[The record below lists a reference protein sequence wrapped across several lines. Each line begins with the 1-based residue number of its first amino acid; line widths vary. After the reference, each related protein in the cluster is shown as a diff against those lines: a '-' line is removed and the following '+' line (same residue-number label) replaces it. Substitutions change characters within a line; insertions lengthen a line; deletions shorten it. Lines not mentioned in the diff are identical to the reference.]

1 MRLLAD
7 ISTVVLPKR
16 RVWVNIESLLFVKEL
31 PISFTLCKRV
41 QLWLLN
47 KVTREKKKSHLLQY
61 QRQKQRGLRVS
72 WKLCLNLSSCKWRRP
87 RHGIVR
93 YLIPL
98 QLRQLK
104 TLFWNRLI
112 NNNKFFS
119 KIPRLAA
126 LRRLGSN
133 LFHSITM
140 EKIFE
145 KVIFTIK

>member
-47 KVTREKKKSHLLQY
+47 KVTREKKMHICFNIKAKNKEDS
-61 QRQKQRGLRVS
+61 VS
-72 WKLCLNLSSCKWRRP
+72 WKLCLNLCWRKWHRP

-98 QLRQLK
+98 RLRQLK
-104 TLFWNRLI
+104 TLFWNGLI

-119 KIPRLAA
+119 KIPRLTA

-140 EKIFE
+140 EKFFE